1 MLGFAKVAR
10 RIAACAAAFAA
21 LLYAACLRPLR
32 YPCDDHDACERDGAQ
47 GICEAG
53 WCAYEDED
61 CPSGYRWS
69 SIADESLASMCV
81 PGHGDESSG
90 STTTESGTSSE
101 TSTSS
106 TTDAGSSSTGVP
118 DCESYC
124 IAGPHS
130 TAMCDEAGECI
141 VTCEP
146 PWENCDGDVATGC
159 EVPVGVAHQC
169 DQDGL
174 DPVEG
179 CWTAYCGESESATAN
194 FGTYYCMDCV
204 TCEEPTAGNCHWCDH
219 DTGHWFPVAACAC
232 GGDLGVVCGP

>member
-1 MLGFAKVAR
+1 MAG
-10 RIAACAAAFAA
+10 RIAAGAAAVAGLLAA
-21 LLYAACLRPLR
+21 GCLRPLR
-32 YPCDDHDACERDGAQ
+32 YPCDDEDACERDGQQ

-53 WCAYEDED
+53 WCAYADDE

-69 SIADESLASMCV
+69 SIADETVARMCV
-81 PGHGDESSG
+81 PGHQTDSS
-90 STTTESGTSSE
+90 STGATSTGETTNA
-101 TSTSS
+101 STSS
-106 TTDAGSSSTGVP
+106 STATGSSSTAAAA

-124 IAGPHS
+124 IAGQHS
-130 TAMCDEAGECI
+130 TAMCDAEGECI

-146 PWENCDGDVATGC
+146 PWENCDGEVANGC
-159 EVPVGVAHQC
+159 EVPAGVAHQC
-169 DQDGL
+169 DAQGL

-179 CWTAYCGESESATAN
+179 CWTAWCGESDVATAVN